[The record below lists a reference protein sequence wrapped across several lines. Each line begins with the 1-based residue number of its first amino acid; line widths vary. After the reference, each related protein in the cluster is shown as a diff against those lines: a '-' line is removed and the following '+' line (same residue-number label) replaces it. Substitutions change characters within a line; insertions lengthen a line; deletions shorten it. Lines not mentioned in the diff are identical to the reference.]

1 MLTPYKIADYCK
13 KYQPEWTCTMPDGC
27 PPEEVLVPSE
37 HPFFR
42 LAKQA
47 NAYSEADFKTYAE
60 ADPLRHWGEHTPIPD
75 VKLNNA
81 ENMRRLTLTNTL
93 EYYDVPQI
101 LTAADATGTRYLCT
115 LYEQTA
121 DGYHYL
127 GVQISEPRLMAFIG
141 GQLDLRDAY
150 QHPEVDNALYVVEV
164 SGEAL
169 NATTL
174 LQPADLTE
182 AMLPEAG
189 YYYDAADL
197 TDEADD
203 ATDTYQLEVPARD
216 RITFSTLIA
225 RMGWP
230 ALSLRKTIGKVA
242 VL

>member
-1 MLTPYKIADYCK
+1 
-13 KYQPEWTCTMPDGC
+13 
-27 PPEEVLVPSE
+27 
-37 HPFFR
+37 
-42 LAKQA
+42 
-47 NAYSEADFKTYAE
+47 
-60 ADPLRHWGEHTPIPD
+60 
-75 VKLNNA
+75 
-81 ENMRRLTLTNTL
+81 MRRLTLTNTL

-150 QHPEVDNALYVVEV
+150 QHPEVDNALYLVKV

-189 YYYDAADL
+189 YYYDATDL
-197 TDEADD
+197 TDE

-225 RMGWP
+225 RMGWT
-230 ALSLRKTIGKVA
+230 ALLLLKTIGKVA
-242 VL
+242 AL